1 MKLTKSRLRQLIQE
15 SLMHKLALK
24 AVPDKLKGS
33 TLTSHAVGLMIQSVM
48 ELYNALPDSIYRSK
62 QRSGFKKTDAAL
74 EIPAR
79 LEYFTSRNSMYG
91 GDTRGASTVGK
102 LMTPLG
108 RENLT
113 KLGNLTS
120 EVNFISVF
128 FKIAHDP
135 SFYMSNTQDDLI
147 KMGERY
153 DDFLVTSNAHGISS
167 THLFFKTIF
176 LHAGYSNGINIESF
190 TPPGFSKS
198 FSFINR
204 SESELKVDFDGTLKD
219 ILLPLLG
226 LDSEGLQSSELSYE
240 QRASSGTTIAELF
253 EYFRRGFGTKD
264 GMDRFKVFFEMIKT
278 LTPDQVAGEIY
289 NNTEGIDKIVNVNVR
304 FFVEMMQG
312 YNNFVEEYK
321 QEIDTQTYESY
332 AHHSSHLINAAKN
345 ASVIMKF
352 YDGSYSLFL
361 DR

>member
-1 MKLTKSRLRQLIQE
+1 MKIARRQLRRLIQE
-15 SLMHKLALK
+15 SLMHTLALQST
-24 AVPDKLKGS
+24 PDKFKES
-33 TLTSHAVGLMIQSVM
+33 TLTSHAVGLMIQSVLT
-48 ELYNALPDSIYRSK
+48 LYRALPEGIYRSK

-74 EIPAR
+74 EMPSR
-79 LEYFTSRNSMYG
+79 LEFFTSKYSMHG
-91 GDTRGASTVGK
+91 GDTRGASSIGK
-102 LMTPLG
+102 LMTPAG

-135 SFYMSNTQDDLI
+135 SFYLSNTQDDLI
-147 KMGERY
+147 EMGERY
-153 DDFLVTSNAHGISS
+153 DDFLVTSNAHGISPI
-167 THLFFKTIF
+167 HLFFKTIF
-176 LHAGYSNGINIESF
+176 LHAGYSKGINIESF

-204 SESELKVDFDGTLKD
+204 SESELKSKFDGTLKD

-226 LDSEGLQSSELSYE
+226 FSGDSLSPSELSYE
-240 QRASSGTTIAELF
+240 QRASSGTTIGEIF
-253 EYFRRGFGTKD
+253 EYFRRGFATKD
-264 GMDRFKVFFEMIKT
+264 GIDRFNVFFKMIKS
-278 LTPDQVAGEIY
+278 LTPDQVAKEIY
-289 NNTEGIDKIVNVNVR
+289 NNTEGIAKIVDVNIR

-312 YNNFVEEYK
+312 YNDFVEEYK
-321 QEIDTQTYESY
+321 QEIDEQVYETYMY
-332 AHHSSHLINAAKN
+332 HASHLINAAEN
-345 ASVIMKF
+345 ASVIMKY